1 MKIFANKEIKK
12 LFLAVSVIWV
22 ASLLLTQ
29 GFLWLCYQRFSLFLL
44 LVFVLSGGA
53 ILAVGCSYFKKQNQV
68 MEQAVSQINAYLD
81 GAYVPKSRFNEV
93 NEEKKTLTATVTERD
108 KQLEALKKSTGDAEK
123 LKAEIKSLQDAN
135 KKAKEEADSAM
146 KNLRISDA
154 IKMAIASDAQDVDIV
169 SGLVDKEKLILG
181 EDGKI
186 TGLKEQVE
194 ALKKNKPFLFKA
206 AGPKPGYHPNAGE
219 GGGNTNPFAKE
230 TFNLTEQGKLFRENP
245 EQARAM
251 AAAAGGKI

>member
-1 MKIFANKEIKK
+1 MTIEELLKALGIADDKQADAKK
-12 LFLAVSVIWV
+12 
-22 ASLLLTQ
+22 T
-29 GFLWLCYQRFSLFLL
+29 
-44 LVFVLSGGA
+44 
-53 ILAVGCSYFKKQNQV
+53 
-68 MEQAVSQINAYLD
+68 INSYLD

-169 SGLVDKEKLILG
+169 SGLVDREKLIMG

-251 AAAAGGKI
+251 AAAAGVKI